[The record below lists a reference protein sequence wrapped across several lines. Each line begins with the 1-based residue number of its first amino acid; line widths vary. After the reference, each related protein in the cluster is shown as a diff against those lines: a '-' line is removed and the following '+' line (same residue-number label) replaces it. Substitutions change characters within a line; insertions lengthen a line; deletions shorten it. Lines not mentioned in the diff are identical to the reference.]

1 MIQNWDI
8 VSRIDPQTKSL
19 LYALVIDGTEHDAR
33 LIAKKLAG
41 YAQAPTA
48 AVAPFVYQFE
58 LPSDMDE
65 GTLDKIRT
73 AVTEGISQTNK
84 VNQFVPGGVL
94 GEPLFN
100 QDVTKE
106 DKDFPTFIT
115 LDPSESFFSP
125 SGAGDVANRDT
136 IGRGSIDLDVPAG
149 LDLQKQVV
157 STQSEA
163 LPEELAKLAAKHQP
177 NATTV
182 PPAPAEKAP
191 AEEVHAPQV
200 PAAEP
205 AQGPAVPAAE
215 TPVPEVSAPAE
226 EGNPINDKDM
236 LIKDMEGTLL
246 DQMPL
251 DDIFEA
257 KTKYDMFL
265 DLNDPKANQQAN
277 AGRDAKLGD
286 LADGKDSLEETFNIF
301 EQKIKDETCFMDLDA
316 QGHITT
322 RAAGAATPEKAPAA
336 QVSVP
341 PAEDKKP
348 EEPAAQAAVP
358 PIQATP
364 QEPSAPVSK
373 PQAPEEDSLKIQIRA
388 PQPQTA
394 QETPAA
400 VQEAPG
406 NDTFRLSNHDSTIH
420 PEASGMP
427 DVAAPQTAQE
437 PEKENSVQMPEE
449 LKILDTIAPV
459 AGVSVRHFDATEHQP
474 ANPDTD
480 LPEITIRERVDALE
494 KTFNLETTINKETLQ
509 RTFQQTLD
517 TETPELAHPL
527 RTETT
532 AMREMREHQEAL
544 LREGVAPEVPQ
555 MAPKVQQ
562 AEPQAPQAVPQA
574 PQMAQAVPE
583 VPQMAQ
589 TEPQAPQMAQAE
601 PQAPQAEISM
611 PAATV
616 VPSAPQQQVAT
627 QEQATPQQQVAPQP
641 KPSVPGAPTPAAP
654 VLAPAKPAD
663 LPDIPRVQPAQSV
676 APAQPAK
683 PQAAPVEAAPAQP
696 APAVQEVALPKHK
709 TFRIKL
715 KKPLE
720 QTKAPAIDDLHLQ
733 NDNKAESVMQENNEA
748 KHTFRIRRKEPLT
761 QPQAPLQPAAPRPEP
776 VQAPQQPHVPPT
788 PAQPAVQ
795 PAPMQ
800 QPAPQPAVQ
809 PAPVPQ
815 PAPAPQPAVQPAP
828 VQQHA
833 PTPQPAPARPAALG
847 PNSTGARVEKPKTI
861 DHSIE
866 LPLSELKKHNW
877 PLEVPLV
884 PTYTLEN
891 LVISVNRFAHATTV
905 SVIDAPGKLYNPL
918 VLFGP
923 TGTGKTHFLNAI
935 GYAMSQKLGQEN
947 IFMTNGV
954 RLSRGIQR
962 YVMEGNIDKF
972 EKFMDSVKV
981 LLIDDIHLIAVN
993 EQNRVHIS
1001 NLLNKFL
1008 KAQKQIVITSKY
1020 PPESLA
1026 KLEELINFKLDSG
1039 WISELKSAHGP
1050 AHFKIVKKMLTDNG
1064 IDLTD
1069 NQVEAF
1075 FGAPN
1080 ITLST
1085 VSRSIR
1091 RIKVLEQVIFPGLEG
1106 VDRSQVMILEKLL
1119 ATKGEDKN
1127 SAIMKHSPDEITSL
1141 PPFGKGEWGRIG
1153 FFYPQNSSNMMN
1165 WMVYALSERAK
1176 ELGIEGSFEIA
1187 VRSSYATENVIS
1199 SAFKIANLCD
1209 NKKLKGAVILGPSL
1223 QVCDPSVRENFYDIL
1238 THMLEVMLIRCGIIN
1253 MEDVSL
1259 PSTYV
1264 KLISE
1269 LLR

>member
-125 SGAGDVANRDT
+125 SEAGDVANRDT

-163 LPEELAKLAAKHQP
+163 LPEELAKLAAKHRP

-215 TPVPEVSAPAE
+215 TPAPEVSAPAE

-322 RAAGAATPEKAPAA
+322 RTAGAATPEKAPAA
-336 QVSVP
+336 QASVP

-348 EEPAAQAAVP
+348 EEPAAQAA
-358 PIQATP
+358 P

-406 NDTFRLSNHDSTIH
+406 NDTFRLSNHDGTIH
-420 PEASGMP
+420 PAASGMP
-427 DVAAPQTAQE
+427 DVAAPQTAPQ
-437 PEKENSVQMPEE
+437 PEEENSVQMPEE
-449 LKILDTIAPV
+449 LKILNTIAPV

-480 LPEITIRERVDALE
+480 LPEITIRERVDVLE

-532 AMREMREHQEAL
+532 AMREMRERQEAL
-544 LREGVAPEVPQ
+544 SREGVAPEVPQ
-555 MAPKVQQ
+555 VAPKVQPTEPQAPQMAQAVPDVPQAEPQAPQMAQAVSEVPQVAPKVQQ
-562 AEPQAPQAVPQA
+562 AEPQAPQ
-574 PQMAQAVPE
+574 MAQAVPD
-583 VPQMAQ
+583 V
-589 TEPQAPQMAQAE
+589 
-601 PQAPQAEISM
+601 PQAEISM
-611 PAATV
+611 PAA
-616 VPSAPQQQVAT
+616 
-627 QEQATPQQQVAPQP
+627 
-641 KPSVPGAPTPAAP
+641 P
-654 VLAPAKPAD
+654 VLAPAQPAD

-683 PQAAPVEAAPAQP
+683 PQEAPVETAPAQP

-720 QTKAPAIDDLHLQ
+720 QTQAPATDDLHLQ

-776 VQAPQQPHVPPT
+776 VQAPQQPQVPPT
-788 PAQPAVQ
+788 PAQPAVH

-800 QPAPQPAVQ
+800 QPAPQPVVQ

-828 VQQHA
+828 VQQPA

>member
-125 SGAGDVANRDT
+125 SGAGDVANRNT

-149 LDLQKQVV
+149 LDMQKQVV

-177 NATTV
+177 DAATV

-200 PAAEP
+200 PAAAEP

-215 TPVPEVSAPAE
+215 TPVPKVSAPAE

-322 RAAGAATPEKAPAA
+322 RAAGTATPEKAPAA

-358 PIQATP
+358 PLQTAP
-364 QEPSAPVSK
+364 QEPSVPVSK

-400 VQEAPG
+400 AQETPG
-406 NDTFRLSNHDSTIH
+406 NDTFRLSNHDGTIH
-420 PEASGMP
+420 PAASGMP
-427 DVAAPQTAQE
+427 DVAAPQTAPQ

-480 LPEITIRERVDALE
+480 LPEITIRERVDVLE

-532 AMREMREHQEAL
+532 AMREMRERQEAL

-555 MAPKVQQ
+555 IAPKVQQ
-562 AEPQAPQAVPQA
+562 AEPQAPQMAQAAPNVPQA
-574 PQMAQAVPE
+574 EPQVPQTAQAVPE
-583 VPQMAQ
+583 VPQV
-589 TEPQAPQMAQAE
+589 APKVQQAE
-601 PQAPQAEISM
+601 PQVPQAEISM
-611 PAATV
+611 PA
-616 VPSAPQQQVAT
+616 
-627 QEQATPQQQVAPQP
+627 
-641 KPSVPGAPTPAAP
+641 GP
-654 VLAPAKPAD
+654 VLAPAKPTD

-720 QTKAPAIDDLHLQ
+720 QTKAPATDDLHLQ

-776 VQAPQQPHVPPT
+776 VQAPQQPQVPPI

-828 VQQHA
+828 VQQPA
-833 PTPQPAPARPAALG
+833 PAPQPAPARPAALG

-1119 ATKGEDKN
+1119 ATKGEDQN

>member
-163 LPEELAKLAAKHQP
+163 LPEELAKLAAKHRP
-177 NATTV
+177 DAAAV

-200 PAAEP
+200 PAAAEP

-215 TPVPEVSAPAE
+215 TPAPEVSAPAE

-358 PIQATP
+358 PIQTAP

-400 VQEAPG
+400 VQETPG
-406 NDTFRLSNHDSTIH
+406 NDTFRLSNHDGTIH
-420 PEASGMP
+420 PAASGMP
-427 DVAAPQTAQE
+427 DVAAPQTAPQ

-480 LPEITIRERVDALE
+480 LPEITIRERVDVLE

-527 RTETT
+527 RTKTT
-532 AMREMREHQEAL
+532 AMREMRERQEAL

-555 MAPKVQQ
+555 MAQAVPDVPQ
-562 AEPQAPQAVPQA
+562 AEPQA

-583 VPQMAQ
+583 VPQI
-589 TEPQAPQMAQAE
+589 APKVQQAE
-601 PQAPQAEISM
+601 PQVPQAEISM
-611 PAATV
+611 PA
-616 VPSAPQQQVAT
+616 
-627 QEQATPQQQVAPQP
+627 
-641 KPSVPGAPTPAAP
+641 GP
-654 VLAPAKPAD
+654 VLAPAKPTD

-720 QTKAPAIDDLHLQ
+720 QTKAPATDDLHLQ

-776 VQAPQQPHVPPT
+776 VQAPQQPQVPPI

-828 VQQHA
+828 VQQPA
-833 PTPQPAPARPAALG
+833 PAPQPAPARPAALG

-1119 ATKGEDKN
+1119 ATKGEDQN

-1253 MEDVSL
+1253 MEDVRL

>member
-125 SGAGDVANRDT
+125 SEAGDVANRDT

-177 NATTV
+177 NAATV

-215 TPVPEVSAPAE
+215 TPAPEVSAPAE
-226 EGNPINDKDM
+226 EGSPINDKDM

-336 QVSVP
+336 QASVP

-358 PIQATP
+358 PIQTAA

-406 NDTFRLSNHDSTIH
+406 NDTFRLSNHDGTIN
-420 PEASGMP
+420 PAASGMP
-427 DVAAPQTAQE
+427 DVAAPQTAPQ
-437 PEKENSVQMPEE
+437 PEEGNSVQMPEE

-480 LPEITIRERVDALE
+480 LPEITIRERVDVLE

-532 AMREMREHQEAL
+532 AMREMRERQEAL

-555 MAPKVQQ
+555 VAPKAQQ
-562 AEPQAPQAVPQA
+562 AEPQA

-583 VPQMAQ
+583 VPQI
-589 TEPQAPQMAQAE
+589 APKVQQAE
-601 PQAPQAEISM
+601 PQVPQAEISM
-611 PAATV
+611 PA
-616 VPSAPQQQVAT
+616 
-627 QEQATPQQQVAPQP
+627 
-641 KPSVPGAPTPAAP
+641 GP

-720 QTKAPAIDDLHLQ
+720 QTKAPATDDLHLQ

-776 VQAPQQPHVPPT
+776 VQAPQQPQVPPL

-800 QPAPQPAVQ
+800 QPAPQPAMQ

-815 PAPAPQPAVQPAP
+815 SAPAPQQAVQPAP
-828 VQQHA
+828 VQQPA
-833 PTPQPAPARPAALG
+833 PAPQPAPARPAALG

-1119 ATKGEDKN
+1119 ATKGEDQN

>member
-125 SGAGDVANRDT
+125 SEAGDVANRDT

-163 LPEELAKLAAKHQP
+163 LPEELAKLAAKHRP
-177 NATTV
+177 NAATV

-191 AEEVHAPQV
+191 AEEVPAPQV

-215 TPVPEVSAPAE
+215 TPAPEVSAPAE

-322 RAAGAATPEKAPAA
+322 RTAGAATPEKAPAA

-358 PIQATP
+358 PIQTAP

-406 NDTFRLSNHDSTIH
+406 NDTFRLSNHDGTIH
-420 PEASGMP
+420 PAASGMP
-427 DVAAPQTAQE
+427 DVAAPQTAPQ
-437 PEKENSVQMPEE
+437 PEEENSGQMPEE
-449 LKILDTIAPV
+449 LKILNTIAPV

-480 LPEITIRERVDALE
+480 LPEITIRERVDVLE

-532 AMREMREHQEAL
+532 AMREMRERQEAL
-544 LREGVAPEVPQ
+544 LRDGVAPEVPQ
-555 MAPKVQQ
+555 VAPKVQPT
-562 AEPQAPQAVPQA
+562 EPQA
-574 PQMAQAVPE
+574 PQMAQAVPD
-583 VPQMAQ
+583 VPQIASKVQ
-589 TEPQAPQMAQAE
+589 QGEPQV
-601 PQAPQAEISM
+601 PQAEISM
-611 PAATV
+611 PTAPD

-683 PQAAPVEAAPAQP
+683 PQAAPVGAAPAQP
-696 APAVQEVALPKHK
+696 APTVQEVALPKHK

-776 VQAPQQPHVPPT
+776 VQAPQQPQVPPT
-788 PAQPAVQ
+788 PAQPAAQ

>member
-125 SGAGDVANRDT
+125 SGAGDVANRDA

-177 NATTV
+177 NAATV

-191 AEEVHAPQV
+191 AEEVHVPQV

-205 AQGPAVPAAE
+205 AQVPAVPAAE
-215 TPVPEVSAPAE
+215 TPAPEVSAPAE

-336 QVSVP
+336 QASVP

-358 PIQATP
+358 PIQTAP
-364 QEPSAPVSK
+364 QEPSVPVSK

-400 VQEAPG
+400 AQETPG
-406 NDTFRLSNHDSTIH
+406 NDTFRLSNHDGTINS
-420 PEASGMP
+420 EASGMP
-427 DVAAPQTAQE
+427 DVAAPQTAPQ

-480 LPEITIRERVDALE
+480 LPEITIRERVDVLE

-532 AMREMREHQEAL
+532 AMREMRERQETL

-555 MAPKVQQ
+555 VAPKVQQ
-562 AEPQAPQAVPQA
+562 AEPQV
-574 PQMAQAVPE
+574 
-583 VPQMAQ
+583 
-589 TEPQAPQMAQAE
+589 
-601 PQAPQAEISM
+601 PQAEISM
-611 PAATV
+611 PA
-616 VPSAPQQQVAT
+616 
-627 QEQATPQQQVAPQP
+627 
-641 KPSVPGAPTPAAP
+641 GP
-654 VLAPAKPAD
+654 VLAPAQPAD

-720 QTKAPAIDDLHLQ
+720 QTKAPATDDLHLQ

-776 VQAPQQPHVPPT
+776 VQAPQQPQVPPT

-809 PAPVPQ
+809 PAPVPH
-815 PAPAPQPAVQPAP
+815 APQPAVQPAP
-828 VQQHA
+828 VQQPA
-833 PTPQPAPARPAALG
+833 PAPQPAPARPAALG

>member
-41 YAQAPTA
+41 YAQTPTA

-177 NATTV
+177 NAATV

-200 PAAEP
+200 PAAAEP

-215 TPVPEVSAPAE
+215 TPAPEVSAPAE
-226 EGNPINDKDM
+226 ECNPINDKDM

-358 PIQATP
+358 PIQTAP

-406 NDTFRLSNHDSTIH
+406 NDTFRLSNHDGAIN
-420 PEASGMP
+420 PVASGMP
-427 DVAAPQTAQE
+427 DVAAPQTAPQ

-459 AGVSVRHFDATEHQP
+459 SGVSVRHFDATEHQP

-480 LPEITIRERVDALE
+480 LPEITIRERVDVLE

-532 AMREMREHQEAL
+532 AMREMRERQEAL

-555 MAPKVQQ
+555 VAPKVQQ
-562 AEPQAPQAVPQA
+562 AEPQAPQ
-574 PQMAQAVPE
+574 MAQAVPE
-583 VPQMAQ
+583 MPQI
-589 TEPQAPQMAQAE
+589 APKVQQAE
-601 PQAPQAEISM
+601 PQVPQAEISM
-611 PAATV
+611 PA
-616 VPSAPQQQVAT
+616 
-627 QEQATPQQQVAPQP
+627 
-641 KPSVPGAPTPAAP
+641 GP
-654 VLAPAKPAD
+654 VLAPAQPAD
-663 LPDIPRVQPAQSV
+663 LPDIPQVQPAQSV

-720 QTKAPAIDDLHLQ
+720 QTKAPATDDLHLQ

-776 VQAPQQPHVPPT
+776 VQAPQQPQVPPI

-809 PAPVPQ
+809 PAPVPH
-815 PAPAPQPAVQPAP
+815 APQPAVQPAP
-828 VQQHA
+828 VQQPA
-833 PTPQPAPARPAALG
+833 PAPQPAPARPAALG

-1119 ATKGEDKN
+1119 ATKGEDQN

-1253 MEDVSL
+1253 MEDVRL

>member
-125 SGAGDVANRDT
+125 SGAGDMANRDT

-163 LPEELAKLAAKHQP
+163 LPEELAKLAAKHRP
-177 NATTV
+177 NAATV

-215 TPVPEVSAPAE
+215 TPAPEVSAPAE

-358 PIQATP
+358 PIQTAP
-364 QEPSAPVSK
+364 QEPSVPVSK

-400 VQEAPG
+400 AQETPG
-406 NDTFRLSNHDSTIH
+406 NDTFRLSNHDGTINS
-420 PEASGMP
+420 EASGMP
-427 DVAAPQTAQE
+427 DVAAPQTAPQ
-437 PEKENSVQMPEE
+437 PEEENSVQMPEE

-459 AGVSVRHFDATEHQP
+459 SGVSVRHFDATEHQP

-480 LPEITIRERVDALE
+480 LPEITIRERVDVLE

-532 AMREMREHQEAL
+532 AMREMRERQEAL

-555 MAPKVQQ
+555 VAPKVQQ
-562 AEPQAPQAVPQA
+562 AEPQA

-583 VPQMAQ
+583 VPQA
-589 TEPQAPQMAQAE
+589 EPQVPQMAQVAPKVQQAE
-601 PQAPQAEISM
+601 PQVPQAEISM
-611 PAATV
+611 PA
-616 VPSAPQQQVAT
+616 
-627 QEQATPQQQVAPQP
+627 
-641 KPSVPGAPTPAAP
+641 GP
-654 VLAPAKPAD
+654 VLAPAQPAD
-663 LPDIPRVQPAQSV
+663 LPDIPQVQPAQSV

-720 QTKAPAIDDLHLQ
+720 QTQAPATDDLHLQ

-776 VQAPQQPHVPPT
+776 VQAPQQPQVPPT
-788 PAQPAVQ
+788 PAQPVVQ

-809 PAPVPQ
+809 PAPVPH
-815 PAPAPQPAVQPAP
+815 APQPAVQPAP
-828 VQQHA
+828 VQQPA
-833 PTPQPAPARPAALG
+833 PAPQSAPARPAALG

-1119 ATKGEDKN
+1119 ATKGEDQN

>member
-163 LPEELAKLAAKHQP
+163 LPEELAKLAAKHRP
-177 NATTV
+177 NAATV

-191 AEEVHAPQV
+191 AEEVHAHQV

-215 TPVPEVSAPAE
+215 TPAPEVSATAE

-246 DQMPL
+246 DKMPL

-358 PIQATP
+358 PIQTAP

-373 PQAPEEDSLKIQIRA
+373 PQTPEEDSLKIQIRA
-388 PQPQTA
+388 PQPQSA

-420 PEASGMP
+420 PEANGMP
-427 DVAAPQTAQE
+427 DVAAPQTAPE

-562 AEPQAPQAVPQA
+562 AEPQAPQ
-574 PQMAQAVPE
+574 MAQAVPD
-583 VPQMAQ
+583 V
-589 TEPQAPQMAQAE
+589 
-601 PQAPQAEISM
+601 PQAEISM
-611 PAATV
+611 PAAPD
-616 VPSAPQQQVAT
+616 VPLASQGQVAPQQQVAM
-627 QEQATPQQQVAPQP
+627 QEQVAPQP

-676 APAQPAK
+676 APAQSAK
-683 PQAAPVEAAPAQP
+683 PQAAPVEPAPAQP

-720 QTKAPAIDDLHLQ
+720 QTQAPATDDLHLQ

-828 VQQHA
+828 VQQPA
-833 PTPQPAPARPAALG
+833 PAPQPAPARPAALG

>member
-125 SGAGDVANRDT
+125 SEAGDVANRNT

-149 LDLQKQVV
+149 LDMQKQVV

-163 LPEELAKLAAKHQP
+163 LPEELAKLAAKHRP
-177 NATTV
+177 NAATV

-215 TPVPEVSAPAE
+215 TPAPEVSAPAE

-358 PIQATP
+358 PIQAAP

-400 VQEAPG
+400 AQETPG
-406 NDTFRLSNHDSTIH
+406 NDMFRLSNHDGTIN
-420 PEASGMP
+420 PAASGMP
-427 DVAAPQTAQE
+427 DVAAPQTAPQ
-437 PEKENSVQMPEE
+437 PEEENSVQMPEE

-480 LPEITIRERVDALE
+480 LPEITIRERVDVLE

-532 AMREMREHQEAL
+532 AMREMRERQEAL

-555 MAPKVQQ
+555 IAQAVPDVPQ
-562 AEPQAPQAVPQA
+562 AEPQA
-574 PQMAQAVPE
+574 PQMAQAVPD
-583 VPQMAQ
+583 VPQI
-589 TEPQAPQMAQAE
+589 APKVQQAE
-601 PQAPQAEISM
+601 PQVPQAEISM
-611 PAATV
+611 PA
-616 VPSAPQQQVAT
+616 
-627 QEQATPQQQVAPQP
+627 
-641 KPSVPGAPTPAAP
+641 GP
-654 VLAPAKPAD
+654 VLAPAQPAD
-663 LPDIPRVQPAQSV
+663 LPDIPQVQPAQSV

-720 QTKAPAIDDLHLQ
+720 QTKAPATDDLHLQ

-776 VQAPQQPHVPPT
+776 VQAPQQPQVPPT

-809 PAPVPQ
+809 PAPVQQ
-815 PAPAPQPAVQPAP
+815 PAPA
-828 VQQHA
+828 
-833 PTPQPAPARPAALG
+833 PQPAPARPAALG

-1119 ATKGEDKN
+1119 ATKGEDQN

>member
-163 LPEELAKLAAKHQP
+163 LPEELAKLAAKHRP
-177 NATTV
+177 DAATV

-246 DQMPL
+246 DKMPL

-358 PIQATP
+358 PIQTTP

-427 DVAAPQTAQE
+427 DVAAPQTAPE

-544 LREGVAPEVPQ
+544 LREGVAPNVPQ
-555 MAPKVQQ
+555 TAPEMQQ
-562 AEPQAPQAVPQA
+562 AEPQA

-583 VPQMAQ
+583 VPQAK
-589 TEPQAPQMAQAE
+589 
-601 PQAPQAEISM
+601 ISM
-611 PAATV
+611 PAAPD
-616 VPSAPQQQVAT
+616 VPLASQGQVAT
-627 QEQATPQQQVAPQP
+627 QQQIAMQEQVAPQP
-641 KPSVPGAPTPAAP
+641 KPSVPGTPTPAAP
-654 VLAPAKPAD
+654 VLAPAQPAD

-683 PQAAPVEAAPAQP
+683 PQAAPVETAPAQP

-720 QTKAPAIDDLHLQ
+720 QTQAPATDDLHLQ

-828 VQQHA
+828 VQQPA

>member
-163 LPEELAKLAAKHQP
+163 LPEELAKLAAKHRP
-177 NATTV
+177 DAAAV

-191 AEEVHAPQV
+191 AAEVHAPQV

-205 AQGPAVPAAE
+205 AQVPAVPAAE
-215 TPVPEVSAPAE
+215 TPVPEVSATAE

-358 PIQATP
+358 PIQTAP

-406 NDTFRLSNHDSTIH
+406 NDTFRLSNHDGTIN
-420 PEASGMP
+420 PAASGMP
-427 DVAAPQTAQE
+427 DVAAPQTAPQ

-532 AMREMREHQEAL
+532 AMREMRERQEAL

-555 MAPKVQQ
+555 VAPKVQQ
-562 AEPQAPQAVPQA
+562 AEPQV
-574 PQMAQAVPE
+574 
-583 VPQMAQ
+583 
-589 TEPQAPQMAQAE
+589 
-601 PQAPQAEISM
+601 PQAEISM
-611 PAATV
+611 PA
-616 VPSAPQQQVAT
+616 
-627 QEQATPQQQVAPQP
+627 
-641 KPSVPGAPTPAAP
+641 GP
-654 VLAPAKPAD
+654 VLAPTKPAD

-720 QTKAPAIDDLHLQ
+720 QTKAPATDDLHLQ

-776 VQAPQQPHVPPT
+776 VQAPQQPQVPPI

-809 PAPVPQ
+809 PAPVPH
-815 PAPAPQPAVQPAP
+815 APQPAVQPAP
-828 VQQHA
+828 VQQPA
-833 PTPQPAPARPAALG
+833 PAPQPAPARPAALG

>member
-125 SGAGDVANRDT
+125 SEAGDVANRDT

-163 LPEELAKLAAKHQP
+163 LPEELAELAAKHRP
-177 NATTV
+177 DAATV

-322 RAAGAATPEKAPAA
+322 RAAQAATPEKAPAA
-336 QVSVP
+336 QASVP

-358 PIQATP
+358 PIQTAP

-400 VQEAPG
+400 AQETPG
-406 NDTFRLSNHDSTIH
+406 NDTFRLSNHDGTIH
-420 PEASGMP
+420 PAASGMP
-427 DVAAPQTAQE
+427 DVAAPQTAPQ

-459 AGVSVRHFDATEHQP
+459 AGVSVRHFDTTEHQP

-480 LPEITIRERVDALE
+480 LPEITIRERVDVLE

-532 AMREMREHQEAL
+532 AMREMRERQEAL
-544 LREGVAPEVPQ
+544 LREGV
-555 MAPKVQQ
+555 APKVQQ
-562 AEPQAPQAVPQA
+562 AEPQAPQ
-574 PQMAQAVPE
+574 MAQAVPD
-583 VPQMAQ
+583 VPQV
-589 TEPQAPQMAQAE
+589 APKVQQAE
-601 PQAPQAEISM
+601 PQVPQAEISM
-611 PAATV
+611 PA
-616 VPSAPQQQVAT
+616 
-627 QEQATPQQQVAPQP
+627 
-641 KPSVPGAPTPAAP
+641 GP

-683 PQAAPVEAAPAQP
+683 PQAAPVEAAPAQS

-720 QTKAPAIDDLHLQ
+720 QTQAPATDDLHLQ

-776 VQAPQQPHVPPT
+776 VQAPQQPQVPPT

-800 QPAPQPAVQ
+800 HSAPQPAVQ
-809 PAPVPQ
+809 PAPVPH
-815 PAPAPQPAVQPAP
+815 APQPAVQPAP
-828 VQQHA
+828 VQQPA
-833 PTPQPAPARPAALG
+833 PAPQPAPARPAALG

-1119 ATKGEDKN
+1119 ATKGEDQN

>member
-163 LPEELAKLAAKHQP
+163 LPEELAKLSAKHRP
-177 NATTV
+177 DAAAV

-200 PAAEP
+200 PATAEP
-205 AQGPAVPAAE
+205 EQGPAVPAAE
-215 TPVPEVSAPAE
+215 TPAPEVSAPAE

-336 QVSVP
+336 QASVP

-358 PIQATP
+358 PIQAAP

-406 NDTFRLSNHDSTIH
+406 NDTFRLSNHDGTIN
-420 PEASGMP
+420 PAASGMP
-427 DVAAPQTAQE
+427 DVAAPQTAPQ

-459 AGVSVRHFDATEHQP
+459 AGVSVRHFDAAEHQP

-480 LPEITIRERVDALE
+480 LPEITIRERVDVLE

-532 AMREMREHQEAL
+532 AMREMRERQEAL

-555 MAPKVQQ
+555 VAPKVQQ
-562 AEPQAPQAVPQA
+562 AEPQV
-574 PQMAQAVPE
+574 
-583 VPQMAQ
+583 
-589 TEPQAPQMAQAE
+589 
-601 PQAPQAEISM
+601 PQAEISM
-611 PAATV
+611 PA
-616 VPSAPQQQVAT
+616 
-627 QEQATPQQQVAPQP
+627 
-641 KPSVPGAPTPAAP
+641 GP

-663 LPDIPRVQPAQSV
+663 LPDIPQVQPAQSV

-720 QTKAPAIDDLHLQ
+720 QTKAPATDDLHLQ

-776 VQAPQQPHVPPT
+776 VQAPQQPQVPPT

-809 PAPVPQ
+809 PAPVPH
-815 PAPAPQPAVQPAP
+815 APQPAVQPAP
-828 VQQHA
+828 VQQPA
-833 PTPQPAPARPAALG
+833 PAPQPAPARPAALG

-1119 ATKGEDKN
+1119 ATKGEDQN

-1253 MEDVSL
+1253 MEDVRL

>member
-8 VSRIDPQTKSL
+8 ISRIDTQTKSL

-33 LIAKKLAG
+33 LISKKLAG

-58 LPSDMDE
+58 LPCDMDE

-100 QDVTKE
+100 QDVAKE

-115 LDPSESFFSP
+115 LDPSESFFRP
-125 SGAGDVANRDT
+125 SGSGEDSANRVSA
-136 IGRGSIDLDVPAG
+136 GRGSIDLDTPTG
-149 LDLQKQVV
+149 IDLQKQVI
-157 STQSEA
+157 SPQTEEA
-163 LPEELAKLAAKHQP
+163 PTGQETAPQAQP
-177 NATTV
+177 
-182 PPAPAEKAP
+182 PSGQPAPAADGAP
-191 AEEVHAPQV
+191 AKEAA
-200 PAAEP
+200 AAE
-205 AQGPAVPAAE
+205 E
-215 TPVPEVSAPAE
+215 S
-226 EGNPINDKDM
+226 NPINDKDM

-265 DLNDPKANQQAN
+265 DLNNPKSNQQAN
-277 AGRDAKLGD
+277 AGRNAKLNN
-286 LADGKDSLEETFNIF
+286 LADGKDSLEETFNVF

-316 QGHITT
+316 QGHITK
-322 RAAGAATPEKAPAA
+322 R
-336 QVSVP
+336 
-341 PAEDKKP
+341 
-348 EEPAAQAAVP
+348 
-358 PIQATP
+358 
-364 QEPSAPVSK
+364 
-373 PQAPEEDSLKIQIRA
+373 
-388 PQPQTA
+388 
-394 QETPAA
+394 TPAA
-400 VQEAPG
+400 K
-406 NDTFRLSNHDSTIH
+406 
-420 PEASGMP
+420 PEP
-427 DVAAPQTAQE
+427 DAAAPDTNAAHAAAGGTTQPE
-437 PEKENSVQMPEE
+437 PGPAQMPEE
-449 LKILDTIAPV
+449 VEILNTVAPV
-459 AGVSVRHFDATEHQP
+459 AGVKVRHFNVTEHKP

-480 LPEITIRERVDALE
+480 LPEITIREQVDDLD

-509 RTFQQTLD
+509 RTFQKTLNTD
-517 TETPELAHPL
+517 APDMARPL

-532 AMREMREHQEAL
+532 AMREMRERQETL
-544 LREGVAPEVPQ
+544 LREG
-555 MAPKVQQ
+555 
-562 AEPQAPQAVPQA
+562 
-574 PQMAQAVPE
+574 
-583 VPQMAQ
+583 
-589 TEPQAPQMAQAE
+589 
-601 PQAPQAEISM
+601 I
-611 PAATV
+611 
-616 VPSAPQQQVAT
+616 APQQKQT
-627 QEQATPQQQVAPQP
+627 EQPGAAAPEAQNAGAQRAPNQSTSPEETLQPTAPAGSVQQP
-641 KPSVPGAPTPAAP
+641 VPGTHTG
-654 VLAPAKPAD
+654 
-663 LPDIPRVQPAQSV
+663 Q
-676 APAQPAK
+676 
-683 PQAAPVEAAPAQP
+683 EAAR
-696 APAVQEVALPKHK
+696 PKHA

-715 KKPLE
+715 KKPQE
-720 QTKAPAIDDLHLQ
+720 QRPAPAQTDLHLQ
-733 NDNKAESVMQENNEA
+733 NDKKADSVMEENHEA
-748 KHTFRIRRKEPLT
+748 KLTFRIRRKEPLT
-761 QPQAPLQPAAPRPEP
+761 QPPAPLHPAAPQPGP
-776 VQAPQQPHVPPT
+776 ATPAQAHPQPQTPQTPAHAAT
-788 PAQPAVQ
+788 PAQPAQ
-795 PAPMQ
+795 AAP
-800 QPAPQPAVQ
+800 
-809 PAPVPQ
+809 
-815 PAPAPQPAVQPAP
+815 
-828 VQQHA
+828 
-833 PTPQPAPARPAALG
+833 RPAALG
-847 PNSTGARVEKPKTI
+847 PNSSGNNIEKTKTI

-891 LVISVNRFAHATTV
+891 MVISVNRFAHATTV
-905 SVIDAPGKLYNPL
+905 SVIDSPGKLYNPL

-923 TGTGKTHFLNAI
+923 AGTGKTHFLNAI

-947 IFMTNGV
+947 IFLTNGV

-993 EQNRVHIS
+993 EQNRVHLS
-1001 NLLNKFL
+1001 KLLNKFL

-1050 AHFKIVKKMLTDNG
+1050 AHFKIVKKMLSDNG
-1064 IDLTD
+1064 IELTD
-1069 NQVEAF
+1069 AQVESF

-1080 ITLST
+1080 MTLST

-1091 RIKVLEQVIFPGLEG
+1091 RIKVLEQLIFPGLEG
-1106 VDRSQVMILEKLL
+1106 VDRSQAMILEKLL
-1119 ATKGEDKN
+1119 ATQGEDQT
-1127 SAIMKHSPDEITSL
+1127 SAIMKRSPEEITSL

-1176 ELGIEGSFEIA
+1176 ELGIDGSFEIA

>member
-125 SGAGDVANRDT
+125 SEAGDVANRNT

-149 LDLQKQVV
+149 LDMQKQVV

-163 LPEELAKLAAKHQP
+163 LPEELAKLAAKHRP
-177 NATTV
+177 NAATV

-215 TPVPEVSAPAE
+215 TPAPEVSAPAE

-336 QVSVP
+336 QASVP

-358 PIQATP
+358 PLQTAP

-406 NDTFRLSNHDSTIH
+406 NDTFRLSNHDGTIN
-420 PEASGMP
+420 PAASGMP
-427 DVAAPQTAQE
+427 DVAAPQTAPQ

-480 LPEITIRERVDALE
+480 LPEITIRERVDVLE

-544 LREGVAPEVPQ
+544 LRDGVAPEVPQ

-562 AEPQAPQAVPQA
+562 AEPQV
-574 PQMAQAVPE
+574 
-583 VPQMAQ
+583 
-589 TEPQAPQMAQAE
+589 
-601 PQAPQAEISM
+601 PQAEISM
-611 PAATV
+611 PA
-616 VPSAPQQQVAT
+616 
-627 QEQATPQQQVAPQP
+627 
-641 KPSVPGAPTPAAP
+641 GP

-663 LPDIPRVQPAQSV
+663 LPDIPQVQPAQSV

-720 QTKAPAIDDLHLQ
+720 QTQAPATDDLHLQ

-776 VQAPQQPHVPPT
+776 VQAPQQPQVPPT

-800 QPAPQPAVQ
+800 QPAPQPTVQ
-809 PAPVPQ
+809 PAPVPH
-815 PAPAPQPAVQPAP
+815 APQPAVQPAP
-828 VQQHA
+828 VQQPA
-833 PTPQPAPARPAALG
+833 PAPQPAPARPAALG

-1064 IDLTD
+1064 IDLTN

>member
-125 SGAGDVANRDT
+125 SGAGDMANRDT

-157 STQSEA
+157 STQSET
-163 LPEELAKLAAKHQP
+163 LPEELAKLAAKHRP

-200 PAAEP
+200 PAAAEP
-205 AQGPAVPAAE
+205 APGPAVPAAE
-215 TPVPEVSAPAE
+215 TPAPEVSATAE
-226 EGNPINDKDM
+226 ESNPINDKDM

-336 QVSVP
+336 QASVP

-358 PIQATP
+358 PIQTAP
-364 QEPSAPVSK
+364 QEPSVPVSK

-400 VQEAPG
+400 VQETPG
-406 NDTFRLSNHDSTIH
+406 NDTFRLSNHDGAIN
-420 PEASGMP
+420 PAASGMP
-427 DVAAPQTAQE
+427 DVAAPQTAPQ
-437 PEKENSVQMPEE
+437 PEEENSVQMPEE

-459 AGVSVRHFDATEHQP
+459 SGVSVRHFDATEHQP

-480 LPEITIRERVDALE
+480 LPEITIRERVDVLE

-532 AMREMREHQEAL
+532 AMREMRERQEAL

-555 MAPKVQQ
+555 VAPKVQQ
-562 AEPQAPQAVPQA
+562 AEPQA

-583 VPQMAQ
+583 VPQI
-589 TEPQAPQMAQAE
+589 APQVQQAE
-601 PQAPQAEISM
+601 PQVPQAEISM
-611 PAATV
+611 PA
-616 VPSAPQQQVAT
+616 
-627 QEQATPQQQVAPQP
+627 
-641 KPSVPGAPTPAAP
+641 GP
-654 VLAPAKPAD
+654 VLAPAQPAD
-663 LPDIPRVQPAQSV
+663 LPDIPQVQPAQSV

-720 QTKAPAIDDLHLQ
+720 QTKAPATDDLHLQ

-776 VQAPQQPHVPPT
+776 VQAPQQPQVPPT

-800 QPAPQPAVQ
+800 HSAPQPAVQ
-809 PAPVPQ
+809 PAPVPH
-815 PAPAPQPAVQPAP
+815 APQPAVQPAP
-828 VQQHA
+828 AQQPA
-833 PTPQPAPARPAALG
+833 PAPQPAPARPTALG

-1119 ATKGEDKN
+1119 ATKGEDQN

>member
-125 SGAGDVANRDT
+125 SEAGDVANRDT

-163 LPEELAKLAAKHQP
+163 LPEELAKLAAKHRP
-177 NATTV
+177 DAATV

-200 PAAEP
+200 PAAAEP
-205 AQGPAVPAAE
+205 AQVPAVPAAE
-215 TPVPEVSAPAE
+215 TPAPEVSAPAE

-277 AGRDAKLGD
+277 TGRDAKLGD

-322 RAAGAATPEKAPAA
+322 RAAQAATPEKAPAA

-358 PIQATP
+358 PIQTAP

-406 NDTFRLSNHDSTIH
+406 NDTFRLSNHDGTIN
-420 PEASGMP
+420 PAASGMP
-427 DVAAPQTAQE
+427 DVAAPQTAPQ

-480 LPEITIRERVDALE
+480 LPEITIRERVDVLE

-532 AMREMREHQEAL
+532 PMREMRERQEAL

-555 MAPKVQQ
+555 VAPKVQQ
-562 AEPQAPQAVPQA
+562 AEPQAPQIA
-574 PQMAQAVPE
+574 PKVQ
-583 VPQMAQ
+583 
-589 TEPQAPQMAQAE
+589 QAE
-601 PQAPQAEISM
+601 PQVPQAEISM
-611 PAATV
+611 PA
-616 VPSAPQQQVAT
+616 
-627 QEQATPQQQVAPQP
+627 
-641 KPSVPGAPTPAAP
+641 GP

-720 QTKAPAIDDLHLQ
+720 QTKAPATDDLHLQ

-776 VQAPQQPHVPPT
+776 VQAPQQPQVPPT

-800 QPAPQPAVQ
+800 HSAPQPAVQ
-809 PAPVPQ
+809 PAPVPH
-815 PAPAPQPAVQPAP
+815 APQPAVQPAP
-828 VQQHA
+828 VQQPA
-833 PTPQPAPARPAALG
+833 PAPQPAPARPAALG

-1119 ATKGEDKN
+1119 ATKGEDQN

>member
-125 SGAGDVANRDT
+125 SGAGDVANRDA

-163 LPEELAKLAAKHQP
+163 LPEELAKLAAKHRP
-177 NATTV
+177 NAATV

-215 TPVPEVSAPAE
+215 TPAPEVSAPAE

-358 PIQATP
+358 PIQTAP
-364 QEPSAPVSK
+364 QEPSVPVSK

-400 VQEAPG
+400 AQETPG
-406 NDTFRLSNHDSTIH
+406 NDTFRLSNHDGTINS
-420 PEASGMP
+420 EASGMP
-427 DVAAPQTAQE
+427 DVAAPQTAPQ
-437 PEKENSVQMPEE
+437 PEEENSVQMPEE

-459 AGVSVRHFDATEHQP
+459 SGVSVRHFDATEHQP

-480 LPEITIRERVDALE
+480 LPEITIRERVDVLE

-532 AMREMREHQEAL
+532 AMREMRERQEAL

-555 MAPKVQQ
+555 VAPKVQQ
-562 AEPQAPQAVPQA
+562 AEPQV
-574 PQMAQAVPE
+574 
-583 VPQMAQ
+583 
-589 TEPQAPQMAQAE
+589 
-601 PQAPQAEISM
+601 PQAEISM
-611 PAATV
+611 PA
-616 VPSAPQQQVAT
+616 
-627 QEQATPQQQVAPQP
+627 
-641 KPSVPGAPTPAAP
+641 GP
-654 VLAPAKPAD
+654 VLAPAQPAD

-720 QTKAPAIDDLHLQ
+720 QTKAPATDDLHLQ

-776 VQAPQQPHVPPT
+776 VQAPQQPQVPPT
-788 PAQPAVQ
+788 PAQPVVQ

-809 PAPVPQ
+809 PAPVPH
-815 PAPAPQPAVQPAP
+815 APQPAVQPAP
-828 VQQHA
+828 VQQPA
-833 PTPQPAPARPAALG
+833 PAPQPAPARPAALG

-1119 ATKGEDKN
+1119 ATKGEDQN

>member
-125 SGAGDVANRDT
+125 SEAGDVANRDT

-149 LDLQKQVV
+149 LDMQKQVV

-177 NATTV
+177 NAATV
-182 PPAPAEKAP
+182 PPAQAEKAP

-205 AQGPAVPAAE
+205 EQGPAVPAAE
-215 TPVPEVSAPAE
+215 TPAPEVSAPAE

-336 QVSVP
+336 QASVP
-341 PAEDKKP
+341 PAKDKKP

-358 PIQATP
+358 PIQTAP
-364 QEPSAPVSK
+364 QEPSVPVSK

-400 VQEAPG
+400 AQETPG
-406 NDTFRLSNHDSTIH
+406 NDTFRLSNHDGTIN
-420 PEASGMP
+420 PAASGMP
-427 DVAAPQTAQE
+427 DVAAPQTAPQ

-480 LPEITIRERVDALE
+480 LPEITIRERVDVLE

-532 AMREMREHQEAL
+532 AMREMRERQEAL

-555 MAPKVQQ
+555 VAPKVQQ
-562 AEPQAPQAVPQA
+562 AEPQV
-574 PQMAQAVPE
+574 PQMAQAVPDVPQAEPE
-583 VPQMAQ
+583 VPQI
-589 TEPQAPQMAQAE
+589 APKVQQAE
-601 PQAPQAEISM
+601 SQVPQAEISM
-611 PAATV
+611 PA
-616 VPSAPQQQVAT
+616 
-627 QEQATPQQQVAPQP
+627 
-641 KPSVPGAPTPAAP
+641 GP

-720 QTKAPAIDDLHLQ
+720 QTKAPATDDLHLQ

-776 VQAPQQPHVPPT
+776 VQAPQQPQVPPI

-800 QPAPQPAVQ
+800 HSAPQPAVQ
-809 PAPVPQ
+809 PAPVPH
-815 PAPAPQPAVQPAP
+815 APQPAVQPAP
-828 VQQHA
+828 VQQPA
-833 PTPQPAPARPAALG
+833 PAPQPAPARPAALG

>member
-125 SGAGDVANRDT
+125 SEAGDVANRDT
-136 IGRGSIDLDVPAG
+136 IGRGSINLDVPAG
-149 LDLQKQVV
+149 IDLQKQVI
-157 STQSEA
+157 STQSEP
-163 LPEELAKLAAKHQP
+163 LPKELSDLAAKHQP
-177 NATTV
+177 NAAAV

-191 AEEVHAPQV
+191 AEEVHAPV

-205 AQGPAVPAAE
+205 AQRPAVPAAE
-215 TPVPEVSAPAE
+215 TPVPEVSATAE

-277 AGRDAKLGD
+277 AERDAKLGD

-316 QGHITT
+316 QGHLTT

-341 PAEDKKP
+341 SAEDKKP

-358 PIQATP
+358 PIQTTP

-373 PQAPEEDSLKIQIRA
+373 PQAPEEDSLKIQLRA

-394 QETPAA
+394 QETPSA
-400 VQEAPG
+400 VQEASG
-406 NDTFRLSNHDSTIH
+406 NDTFRLSNHDGTIH
-420 PEASGMP
+420 HAASGMP
-427 DVAAPQTAQE
+427 DVAAPQTAPE
-437 PEKENSVQMPEE
+437 PEEENSVQMPEE
-449 LKILDTIAPV
+449 LKILNTIAPV

-480 LPEITIRERVDALE
+480 LPEITIRERVDVLE

-532 AMREMREHQEAL
+532 AMREMRERQEAL

-562 AEPQAPQAVPQA
+562 AEPQAPQMAQAVPEMPQTEPQA

-583 VPQMAQ
+583 MP
-589 TEPQAPQMAQAE
+589 QAE
-601 PQAPQAEISM
+601 PQVPQAEISM
-611 PAATV
+611 PAA
-616 VPSAPQQQVAT
+616 PDISLASQGQVAT
-627 QEQATPQQQVAPQP
+627 QQQVAPRP
-641 KPSVPGAPTPAAP
+641 KPSVPGAPIPAAP
-654 VLAPAKPAD
+654 VLAPAQPTD

-683 PQAAPVEAAPAQP
+683 PQAAPVEP

-720 QTKAPAIDDLHLQ
+720 QTKAPATDDLHLQ

-776 VQAPQQPHVPPT
+776 VQAPQQPQVPPT

-800 QPAPQPAVQ
+800 QPAPQPAMQ
-809 PAPVPQ
+809 PAPVQQ
-815 PAPAPQPAVQPAP
+815 PAPAPQPTVQPAP
-828 VQQHA
+828 VQQPV

-891 LVISVNRFAHATTV
+891 MVISVNRFAHATTV
-905 SVIDAPGKLYNPL
+905 SVIDSPGKLYNPL

-1075 FGAPN
+1075 FGSPN

-1176 ELGIEGSFEIA
+1176 EMGIEGSFEIA

>member
-177 NATTV
+177 NAATV

-191 AEEVHAPQV
+191 AAEEVHAPQV
-200 PAAEP
+200 PAAAEP

-246 DQMPL
+246 DKMPL

-341 PAEDKKP
+341 PVEDKKP
-348 EEPAAQAAVP
+348 EEPSAQAAVP
-358 PIQATP
+358 PIQTTP
-364 QEPSAPVSK
+364 QEPSVPVSK

-427 DVAAPQTAQE
+427 DVAAPQTAPQ
-437 PEKENSVQMPEE
+437 PRKENSVQMPEE

-562 AEPQAPQAVPQA
+562 AEPQV
-574 PQMAQAVPE
+574 PQMAQAVPD
-583 VPQMAQ
+583 V
-589 TEPQAPQMAQAE
+589 
-601 PQAPQAEISM
+601 PQAEISM
-611 PAATV
+611 PAAPD
-616 VPSAPQQQVAT
+616 VPLASQGQVA
-627 QEQATPQQQVAPQP
+627 PQQQVAPQP

-654 VLAPAKPAD
+654 VLASVQPAD

-683 PQAAPVEAAPAQP
+683 PQAAPVETAPAQL

-720 QTKAPAIDDLHLQ
+720 QTQAPAIDDLHLQ

-828 VQQHA
+828 VQQPA
-833 PTPQPAPARPAALG
+833 PAPQPAPARPAALG

>member
-125 SGAGDVANRDT
+125 SEAGDVANRDT

-163 LPEELAKLAAKHQP
+163 LPEELAELAAKHRP
-177 NATTV
+177 NAATV

-191 AEEVHAPQV
+191 AEEVPAPQV
-200 PAAEP
+200 PAAAEP
-205 AQGPAVPAAE
+205 AQGPVVPAAE
-215 TPVPEVSAPAE
+215 TPVPEVSATAE

-246 DQMPL
+246 DKMPL

-341 PAEDKKP
+341 PAKDKKP

-358 PIQATP
+358 PIQTAP

-406 NDTFRLSNHDSTIH
+406 NDTFRLSNNDGTIH

-427 DVAAPQTAQE
+427 DVAAPQTAPE

-459 AGVSVRHFDATEHQP
+459 AGVRVRHFDATEHQP

-555 MAPKVQQ
+555 MA
-562 AEPQAPQAVPQA
+562 
-574 PQMAQAVPE
+574 
-583 VPQMAQ
+583 Q
-589 TEPQAPQMAQAE
+589 TEPQAPQMAQAVPDV
-601 PQAPQAEISM
+601 PQAPQAEPEVPQAEISM
-611 PAATV
+611 PAAPD

-627 QEQATPQQQVAPQP
+627 QEQAIPQQQVAPQP
-641 KPSVPGAPTPAAP
+641 KPSVPGVSTPAAP

-776 VQAPQQPHVPPT
+776 VQAPQQPQVPPT
-788 PAQPAVQ
+788 PAQPAAQ

>member
-1 MIQNWDI
+1 M
-8 VSRIDPQTKSL
+8 
-19 LYALVIDGTEHDAR
+19 
-33 LIAKKLAG
+33 
-41 YAQAPTA
+41 
-48 AVAPFVYQFE
+48 
-58 LPSDMDE
+58 
-65 GTLDKIRT
+65 
-73 AVTEGISQTNK
+73 
-84 VNQFVPGGVL
+84 
-94 GEPLFN
+94 
-100 QDVTKE
+100 
-106 DKDFPTFIT
+106 
-115 LDPSESFFSP
+115 
-125 SGAGDVANRDT
+125 
-136 IGRGSIDLDVPAG
+136 
-149 LDLQKQVV
+149 
-157 STQSEA
+157 
-163 LPEELAKLAAKHQP
+163 
-177 NATTV
+177 
-182 PPAPAEKAP
+182 
-191 AEEVHAPQV
+191 
-200 PAAEP
+200 
-205 AQGPAVPAAE
+205 
-215 TPVPEVSAPAE
+215 
-226 EGNPINDKDM
+226 
-236 LIKDMEGTLL
+236 
-246 DQMPL
+246 
-251 DDIFEA
+251 
-257 KTKYDMFL
+257 
-265 DLNDPKANQQAN
+265 
-277 AGRDAKLGD
+277 
-286 LADGKDSLEETFNIF
+286 
-301 EQKIKDETCFMDLDA
+301 
-316 QGHITT
+316 
-322 RAAGAATPEKAPAA
+322 
-336 QVSVP
+336 
-341 PAEDKKP
+341 
-348 EEPAAQAAVP
+348 
-358 PIQATP
+358 
-364 QEPSAPVSK
+364 
-373 PQAPEEDSLKIQIRA
+373 
-388 PQPQTA
+388 
-394 QETPAA
+394 
-400 VQEAPG
+400 
-406 NDTFRLSNHDSTIH
+406 
-420 PEASGMP
+420 
-427 DVAAPQTAQE
+427 
-437 PEKENSVQMPEE
+437 
-449 LKILDTIAPV
+449 
-459 AGVSVRHFDATEHQP
+459 
-474 ANPDTD
+474 
-480 LPEITIRERVDALE
+480 
-494 KTFNLETTINKETLQ
+494 
-509 RTFQQTLD
+509 
-517 TETPELAHPL
+517 
-527 RTETT
+527 
-532 AMREMREHQEAL
+532 
-544 LREGVAPEVPQ
+544 
-555 MAPKVQQ
+555 
-562 AEPQAPQAVPQA
+562 
-574 PQMAQAVPE
+574 
-583 VPQMAQ
+583 
-589 TEPQAPQMAQAE
+589 
-601 PQAPQAEISM
+601 
-611 PAATV
+611 
-616 VPSAPQQQVAT
+616 
-627 QEQATPQQQVAPQP
+627 
-641 KPSVPGAPTPAAP
+641 
-654 VLAPAKPAD
+654 
-663 LPDIPRVQPAQSV
+663 
-676 APAQPAK
+676 
-683 PQAAPVEAAPAQP
+683 EAAPAQP

-720 QTKAPAIDDLHLQ
+720 QTKAPATDDLHLQ

-776 VQAPQQPHVPPT
+776 VQAPQQPQVPPT

-809 PAPVPQ
+809 PAPVPH
-815 PAPAPQPAVQPAP
+815 APQPAVQPAP
-828 VQQHA
+828 VQQPA
-833 PTPQPAPARPAALG
+833 PAPQPAPARPAALG

>member
-125 SGAGDVANRDT
+125 SEAGDVANRDT

-163 LPEELAKLAAKHQP
+163 LPEELAELAAKHQP
-177 NATTV
+177 NAATV

-191 AEEVHAPQV
+191 AEEVHAPKV

-205 AQGPAVPAAE
+205 AQVPAVPAAE
-215 TPVPEVSAPAE
+215 TPAPEVSAPAE

-336 QVSVP
+336 QASVP

-358 PIQATP
+358 PIQAAP

-406 NDTFRLSNHDSTIH
+406 NDTFRLSNHDGTIH
-420 PEASGMP
+420 PAASGMP
-427 DVAAPQTAQE
+427 DVAAPQTAPQ

-480 LPEITIRERVDALE
+480 LPEITIRERVDVLE

-532 AMREMREHQEAL
+532 AMREMRERQEAL

-555 MAPKVQQ
+555 A
-562 AEPQAPQAVPQA
+562 
-574 PQMAQAVPE
+574 
-583 VPQMAQ
+583 
-589 TEPQAPQMAQAE
+589 EPQAPQMAQVVPEVPQAVPEVPQIAPKVQQTE
-601 PQAPQAEISM
+601 PQVPQAEISM
-611 PAATV
+611 PA
-616 VPSAPQQQVAT
+616 
-627 QEQATPQQQVAPQP
+627 
-641 KPSVPGAPTPAAP
+641 GP

-720 QTKAPAIDDLHLQ
+720 QTKAPATDDLHLQ

-776 VQAPQQPHVPPT
+776 VQAPQQPQVPLA

-828 VQQHA
+828 VQQPA
-833 PTPQPAPARPAALG
+833 PAPQPAPARPAALG

-1119 ATKGEDKN
+1119 ATKGEDQN

>member
-163 LPEELAKLAAKHQP
+163 LPEELAKLAAKHRP
-177 NATTV
+177 NAATV

-200 PAAEP
+200 PAAAEP

-215 TPVPEVSAPAE
+215 TPAPEVSATAE
-226 EGNPINDKDM
+226 ESNPINDKDM

-358 PIQATP
+358 PIQTAP
-364 QEPSAPVSK
+364 QEPSVPVSK

-400 VQEAPG
+400 AQETPG
-406 NDTFRLSNHDSTIH
+406 NDTFRLSNHDGTINS
-420 PEASGMP
+420 EASGMP
-427 DVAAPQTAQE
+427 DVAAPQTAPQ
-437 PEKENSVQMPEE
+437 PEEENSVQMPEE

-459 AGVSVRHFDATEHQP
+459 SGVSVRHFDATEHQP

-480 LPEITIRERVDALE
+480 LPEITIRERVDVLE

-532 AMREMREHQEAL
+532 AMREMRERQEAL

-555 MAPKVQQ
+555 VAPKVQQ
-562 AEPQAPQAVPQA
+562 AEPQV
-574 PQMAQAVPE
+574 
-583 VPQMAQ
+583 
-589 TEPQAPQMAQAE
+589 
-601 PQAPQAEISM
+601 PQAEISM
-611 PAATV
+611 PA
-616 VPSAPQQQVAT
+616 
-627 QEQATPQQQVAPQP
+627 
-641 KPSVPGAPTPAAP
+641 GP

-663 LPDIPRVQPAQSV
+663 LPDIPQVQPAQSV

-720 QTKAPAIDDLHLQ
+720 QTKAPATDDLHLQ

-776 VQAPQQPHVPPT
+776 VQAPQQPQVPLA

-809 PAPVPQ
+809 PAPVPH
-815 PAPAPQPAVQPAP
+815 APQPAVQPAP
-828 VQQHA
+828 VQQPA
-833 PTPQPAPARPAALG
+833 PAPQPAPARPAALG

-1119 ATKGEDKN
+1119 ATKGEDQN

>member
-177 NATTV
+177 NAATV

-191 AEEVHAPQV
+191 AEEVHAPQM
-200 PAAEP
+200 PAAAEP

-215 TPVPEVSAPAE
+215 TPAPEVSAPAE

-336 QVSVP
+336 QASVP

-358 PIQATP
+358 PIQAAP

-406 NDTFRLSNHDSTIH
+406 NDTFRLSNHDGTIN
-420 PEASGMP
+420 PAASGMP
-427 DVAAPQTAQE
+427 DVAAPQTAQKTPAATQE
-437 PEKENSVQMPEE
+437 TPGNDTFRLSNHDGTIHPAASGMPDVAAPQTAPQPEKENSVQMPEE

-459 AGVSVRHFDATEHQP
+459 AGVSVRHFDAAEHQP

-480 LPEITIRERVDALE
+480 LPEITIRERVDVLE

-532 AMREMREHQEAL
+532 AMREMRERQEAL

-555 MAPKVQQ
+555 VAPKVQQ
-562 AEPQAPQAVPQA
+562 AEPQV
-574 PQMAQAVPE
+574 
-583 VPQMAQ
+583 
-589 TEPQAPQMAQAE
+589 
-601 PQAPQAEISM
+601 PQAEISM
-611 PAATV
+611 PA
-616 VPSAPQQQVAT
+616 
-627 QEQATPQQQVAPQP
+627 
-641 KPSVPGAPTPAAP
+641 GP

-663 LPDIPRVQPAQSV
+663 LPDIPQVQPAQSV

-720 QTKAPAIDDLHLQ
+720 QTKAPATDDLHLQ

-776 VQAPQQPHVPPT
+776 VQAPQQPQVPPT

-809 PAPVPQ
+809 PAPVPH
-815 PAPAPQPAVQPAP
+815 APQPAVQPAP
-828 VQQHA
+828 VQQPA
-833 PTPQPAPARPAALG
+833 PAPQPAPARPAALG

-1119 ATKGEDKN
+1119 ATKGEDQN

-1253 MEDVSL
+1253 MEDVRL

>member
-125 SGAGDVANRDT
+125 SGAGDVANRNT

-149 LDLQKQVV
+149 LDMQKQVV

-177 NATTV
+177 NAATV

-191 AEEVHAPQV
+191 AEEVHTPQV
-200 PAAEP
+200 PAAAEP

-215 TPVPEVSAPAE
+215 TPAPEVSAPAE

-348 EEPAAQAAVP
+348 EEPAAQSAVP
-358 PIQATP
+358 PIQTAP
-364 QEPSAPVSK
+364 QEPSVPVSK

-400 VQEAPG
+400 VQETPG
-406 NDTFRLSNHDSTIH
+406 NDTFRLSNHDGTIH
-420 PEASGMP
+420 PAASGMP
-427 DVAAPQTAQE
+427 DVAAPQTAPQ

-480 LPEITIRERVDALE
+480 LPEITIRERVDVLE

-532 AMREMREHQEAL
+532 AMREMRERQEAL

-555 MAPKVQQ
+555 VAPKVQQ
-562 AEPQAPQAVPQA
+562 AEPQV
-574 PQMAQAVPE
+574 
-583 VPQMAQ
+583 
-589 TEPQAPQMAQAE
+589 
-601 PQAPQAEISM
+601 PQAEISM
-611 PAATV
+611 PA
-616 VPSAPQQQVAT
+616 
-627 QEQATPQQQVAPQP
+627 
-641 KPSVPGAPTPAAP
+641 GP
-654 VLAPAKPAD
+654 VLAPAQPAD
-663 LPDIPRVQPAQSV
+663 LPDIPQVQPAQSV

-720 QTKAPAIDDLHLQ
+720 QTKAPATDDLHLQ

-776 VQAPQQPHVPPT
+776 VQAPQQPQVPPI

-809 PAPVPQ
+809 PAPVPH
-815 PAPAPQPAVQPAP
+815 APQPAVQPAP
-828 VQQHA
+828 VQQPA
-833 PTPQPAPARPAALG
+833 PAPQPVPARPAALG

-1119 ATKGEDKN
+1119 ATKGEDQN

>member
-125 SGAGDVANRDT
+125 SGAGDVANRNT

-149 LDLQKQVV
+149 LDMQKQVV

-177 NATTV
+177 DAATV

-215 TPVPEVSAPAE
+215 TPAPEVSAPAE

-322 RAAGAATPEKAPAA
+322 RAAQAATPEKAPAA
-336 QVSVP
+336 QASVP

-358 PIQATP
+358 PIQAAP
-364 QEPSAPVSK
+364 QEPSVPVSK

-400 VQEAPG
+400 AQETPG
-406 NDTFRLSNHDSTIH
+406 NDTFRLSNHDGTIH
-420 PEASGMP
+420 PAASGMP
-427 DVAAPQTAQE
+427 DVAAPQTAPQ

-459 AGVSVRHFDATEHQP
+459 SGVSVRHFDATEHQP

-480 LPEITIRERVDALE
+480 LPEITIRERVDVLE

-532 AMREMREHQEAL
+532 AMREMRERQEAL

-555 MAPKVQQ
+555 VAPKVQQ
-562 AEPQAPQAVPQA
+562 AEPQAPQ
-574 PQMAQAVPE
+574 MAQAVPD
-583 VPQMAQ
+583 VPQA
-589 TEPQAPQMAQAE
+589 EPQAPQMAQVAPKVQQAE
-601 PQAPQAEISM
+601 PQVPQAEISM
-611 PAATV
+611 PA
-616 VPSAPQQQVAT
+616 
-627 QEQATPQQQVAPQP
+627 
-641 KPSVPGAPTPAAP
+641 GP
-654 VLAPAKPAD
+654 VLAPAQPAD
-663 LPDIPRVQPAQSV
+663 LPDIPQVQPAQSV

-720 QTKAPAIDDLHLQ
+720 QTKAPATDDLHLQ

-761 QPQAPLQPAAPRPEP
+761 QPQAPLQPAALRPEP
-776 VQAPQQPHVPPT
+776 VQAPQQPQVPPT

-809 PAPVPQ
+809 PAPVPH
-815 PAPAPQPAVQPAP
+815 APQPAVQPAP
-828 VQQHA
+828 VQQPA
-833 PTPQPAPARPAALG
+833 PAPQPAPARPAALG

-1119 ATKGEDKN
+1119 ATKGEDQN

>member
-125 SGAGDVANRDT
+125 SEAGDVANRNT

-149 LDLQKQVV
+149 LDMQKQVV

-163 LPEELAKLAAKHQP
+163 LPEELSKLAAKHRP
-177 NATTV
+177 NAATV

-205 AQGPAVPAAE
+205 AQGPAVPVTE

-358 PIQATP
+358 PIQTAP
-364 QEPSAPVSK
+364 QEPSVPVSK

-406 NDTFRLSNHDSTIH
+406 NDTFRLSNHDGTIH
-420 PEASGMP
+420 PAASGMP
-427 DVAAPQTAQE
+427 DVAAPQTAPE

-474 ANPDTD
+474 ENPDTD
-480 LPEITIRERVDALE
+480 LPEITIRERVDVLE

-532 AMREMREHQEAL
+532 AMREMRERQEAL
-544 LREGVAPEVPQ
+544 LRDGVAPEVPQ

-562 AEPQAPQAVPQA
+562 AEPQV
-574 PQMAQAVPE
+574 
-583 VPQMAQ
+583 
-589 TEPQAPQMAQAE
+589 
-601 PQAPQAEISM
+601 PQAEISM
-611 PAATV
+611 PA
-616 VPSAPQQQVAT
+616 
-627 QEQATPQQQVAPQP
+627 
-641 KPSVPGAPTPAAP
+641 GP

-720 QTKAPAIDDLHLQ
+720 QTKAPATDDLHLQ

-776 VQAPQQPHVPPT
+776 VQAPQQPQVPPT

-800 QPAPQPAVQ
+800 HSAPQPAVQ
-809 PAPVPQ
+809 PAPVPH
-815 PAPAPQPAVQPAP
+815 APQPAVQPAP
-828 VQQHA
+828 VQQPA
-833 PTPQPAPARPAALG
+833 PAPQPAPARPAALG

>member
-163 LPEELAKLAAKHQP
+163 LPEELAELAAKHRP
-177 NATTV
+177 NAATV

-191 AEEVHAPQV
+191 AEE
-200 PAAEP
+200 P

-215 TPVPEVSAPAE
+215 TPAPEVSAPAE

-358 PIQATP
+358 PIPTAP

-406 NDTFRLSNHDSTIH
+406 NDTFRLSNHDGTIN
-420 PEASGMP
+420 PAASGMP
-427 DVAAPQTAQE
+427 DVAAPQTAPQ
-437 PEKENSVQMPEE
+437 PEEENSVQMPEE

-459 AGVSVRHFDATEHQP
+459 SGVSVRHFDATEHQP

-480 LPEITIRERVDALE
+480 LPEITIRERVDVLE

-532 AMREMREHQEAL
+532 AMREMRERQEAL

-555 MAPKVQQ
+555 VAPKVQQ
-562 AEPQAPQAVPQA
+562 AEPQAPQ
-574 PQMAQAVPE
+574 MAQVVPE
-583 VPQMAQ
+583 VPQA
-589 TEPQAPQMAQAE
+589 EPQAPQMAPKVQQAE
-601 PQAPQAEISM
+601 PQVPQAEISM
-611 PAATV
+611 PA
-616 VPSAPQQQVAT
+616 
-627 QEQATPQQQVAPQP
+627 
-641 KPSVPGAPTPAAP
+641 GP
-654 VLAPAKPAD
+654 VLAPAQPAD

-696 APAVQEVALPKHK
+696 APAMQEVPLPKHK

-720 QTKAPAIDDLHLQ
+720 QTKAPATDDLHLQ

-776 VQAPQQPHVPPT
+776 VQAPQQPQVPPT
-788 PAQPAVQ
+788 PAQPVVQ

-809 PAPVPQ
+809 PAPVPH
-815 PAPAPQPAVQPAP
+815 APQPAVQPAP
-828 VQQHA
+828 VQQPA
-833 PTPQPAPARPAALG
+833 PAPQPAPARPAALG

-1119 ATKGEDKN
+1119 ATKGEDQN

>member
-125 SGAGDVANRDT
+125 SEAGDVANRDT
-136 IGRGSIDLDVPAG
+136 IGHGSIDLDVPAG
-149 LDLQKQVV
+149 LDMQKQVV

-177 NATTV
+177 NAATV

-191 AEEVHAPQV
+191 AAEVHAPQG

-205 AQGPAVPAAE
+205 AQGSAVPAAE
-215 TPVPEVSAPAE
+215 TPAPEVSAPAE

-358 PIQATP
+358 PIQTAP
-364 QEPSAPVSK
+364 QEPSVPVSK

-406 NDTFRLSNHDSTIH
+406 NDTFRLSNHDGTIH
-420 PEASGMP
+420 PAASGMP
-427 DVAAPQTAQE
+427 DVAAPQTAPQ

-532 AMREMREHQEAL
+532 AMREMRERQEAL

-555 MAPKVQQ
+555 VAPKVQQ
-562 AEPQAPQAVPQA
+562 AEPQA

-583 VPQMAQ
+583 VPQIAPKVQQ
-589 TEPQAPQMAQAE
+589 TEPQV
-601 PQAPQAEISM
+601 PQAEISM
-611 PAATV
+611 PA
-616 VPSAPQQQVAT
+616 
-627 QEQATPQQQVAPQP
+627 
-641 KPSVPGAPTPAAP
+641 GP

-720 QTKAPAIDDLHLQ
+720 QTKAPATDDLHLQ

-776 VQAPQQPHVPPT
+776 VQAPQQPQVPPI

-809 PAPVPQ
+809 PAPVPH
-815 PAPAPQPAVQPAP
+815 APQPAVQPAP
-828 VQQHA
+828 VQQPA
-833 PTPQPAPARPAALG
+833 PAPQPAPARPAALG

-1119 ATKGEDKN
+1119 ATKGEDQN

>member
-200 PAAEP
+200 PAAAEP

-215 TPVPEVSAPAE
+215 TPAPEVSAPAE

-358 PIQATP
+358 PIQTAP
-364 QEPSAPVSK
+364 QEPSIPVSK

-427 DVAAPQTAQE
+427 DVAAPQTAPQ

-562 AEPQAPQAVPQA
+562 AEPQAPQ
-574 PQMAQAVPE
+574 MAQAVPE
-583 VPQMAQ
+583 V
-589 TEPQAPQMAQAE
+589 PQMAQAE

-611 PAATV
+611 PAAPD
-616 VPSAPQQQVAT
+616 VPSAPQGQVA
-627 QEQATPQQQVAPQP
+627 PQQQAIPQEQVAPQP
-641 KPSVPGAPTPAAP
+641 KPSVPGAPTPAGP

-696 APAVQEVALPKHK
+696 AQAVQEVALPKHK

-815 PAPAPQPAVQPAP
+815 PAVQPAP
-828 VQQHA
+828 VQQPA
-833 PTPQPAPARPAALG
+833 PTPQPAPVRPAALG

>member
-125 SGAGDVANRDT
+125 SEAGDVANRDT

-149 LDLQKQVV
+149 LDMQKQVV

-177 NATTV
+177 DAATV

-191 AEEVHAPQV
+191 AEEVHVPQV

-205 AQGPAVPAAE
+205 AQGPAVSAAE
-215 TPVPEVSAPAE
+215 TPAPEVSAPAE
-226 EGNPINDKDM
+226 ESNPINDKDM

-336 QVSVP
+336 QASVP

-358 PIQATP
+358 PIQTAP
-364 QEPSAPVSK
+364 QEPSVPVSK

-400 VQEAPG
+400 AQETPG
-406 NDTFRLSNHDSTIH
+406 NDTFRLSNHDGTIN
-420 PEASGMP
+420 PAASGMP
-427 DVAAPQTAQE
+427 DVAAPQTAPQ

-480 LPEITIRERVDALE
+480 LPEITIRERVDVLE

-532 AMREMREHQEAL
+532 AMREMRERQEAL

-555 MAPKVQQ
+555 IAPKVQQ
-562 AEPQAPQAVPQA
+562 AEPQAPQMAQAVPDVPQAEPQA

-583 VPQMAQ
+583 VQ
-589 TEPQAPQMAQAE
+589 QAE
-601 PQAPQAEISM
+601 PQVPQAEISM
-611 PAATV
+611 PA
-616 VPSAPQQQVAT
+616 
-627 QEQATPQQQVAPQP
+627 
-641 KPSVPGAPTPAAP
+641 GP

-720 QTKAPAIDDLHLQ
+720 QTKAPATDDLHLQ

-776 VQAPQQPHVPPT
+776 VQAPQQPQVPPT

-800 QPAPQPAVQ
+800 HSAPQPAVQ
-809 PAPVPQ
+809 PAPVPH
-815 PAPAPQPAVQPAP
+815 APQPAVQPAP
-828 VQQHA
+828 VQQPA
-833 PTPQPAPARPAALG
+833 PAPQPAPARPAALG

>member
-125 SGAGDVANRDT
+125 SEAGDVANRDT

-163 LPEELAKLAAKHQP
+163 LPEELAKLAAKHRP
-177 NATTV
+177 NAATV

-200 PAAEP
+200 PAAAEP

-215 TPVPEVSAPAE
+215 TPAPEVSAPAE
-226 EGNPINDKDM
+226 ECNPINDKDM

-358 PIQATP
+358 PIQTAP

-400 VQEAPG
+400 AQETPG
-406 NDTFRLSNHDSTIH
+406 NDTFRLSNHDGTIN
-420 PEASGMP
+420 PAASGMP
-427 DVAAPQTAQE
+427 DVAAPQ

-474 ANPDTD
+474 ANPDTN
-480 LPEITIRERVDALE
+480 LPEITIRERVDVLE

-532 AMREMREHQEAL
+532 AMREMRERQEAL

-555 MAPKVQQ
+555 IAPKVQQ
-562 AEPQAPQAVPQA
+562 AEPQA

-583 VPQMAQ
+583 VPQI
-589 TEPQAPQMAQAE
+589 APQVQQAE
-601 PQAPQAEISM
+601 PQVPQAEISM
-611 PAATV
+611 PA
-616 VPSAPQQQVAT
+616 
-627 QEQATPQQQVAPQP
+627 
-641 KPSVPGAPTPAAP
+641 GP

-720 QTKAPAIDDLHLQ
+720 QTKAPATDDLHLQ

-776 VQAPQQPHVPPT
+776 VQAPQQPQVPPI

-800 QPAPQPAVQ
+800 HPAPQPAVQ
-809 PAPVPQ
+809 PAPVPH
-815 PAPAPQPAVQPAP
+815 APQPAVQPAP
-828 VQQHA
+828 VQ
-833 PTPQPAPARPAALG
+833 QPAPARPAALG

-1119 ATKGEDKN
+1119 ATKGEDQN

>member
-84 VNQFVPGGVL
+84 VNQFVPSGVL

-125 SGAGDVANRDT
+125 SEAGDVANRDT

-177 NATTV
+177 NAAAV

-200 PAAEP
+200 PAAAEP

-215 TPVPEVSAPAE
+215 TPAPEVSATAE

-322 RAAGAATPEKAPAA
+322 RAAQAATPEKAPAA
-336 QVSVP
+336 QASVP

-358 PIQATP
+358 PIQTAP

-394 QETPAA
+394 QETPATA
-400 VQEAPG
+400 QETPG
-406 NDTFRLSNHDSTIH
+406 NDTFRLSNHDGTIH
-420 PEASGMP
+420 PAASGMP
-427 DVAAPQTAQE
+427 DVAAPQTAPQ

-480 LPEITIRERVDALE
+480 LPEITIRERVDVLE

-532 AMREMREHQEAL
+532 ARREMRERQEAL

-555 MAPKVQQ
+555 VAPKVQQ
-562 AEPQAPQAVPQA
+562 TEPQA

-583 VPQMAQ
+583 VPQA
-589 TEPQAPQMAQAE
+589 EPQAPQMAPKVQQAE
-601 PQAPQAEISM
+601 PQVPQAEISM
-611 PAATV
+611 P
-616 VPSAPQQQVAT
+616 
-627 QEQATPQQQVAPQP
+627 E
-641 KPSVPGAPTPAAP
+641 GP
-654 VLAPAKPAD
+654 VLAPAQLAD
-663 LPDIPRVQPAQSV
+663 LPDIPQVQPAQSV

-720 QTKAPAIDDLHLQ
+720 QTQAPATDDLHLQ

-776 VQAPQQPHVPPT
+776 VQAPQQPQVLPT
-788 PAQPAVQ
+788 PAQPVVQ

-809 PAPVPQ
+809 PAPVPH
-815 PAPAPQPAVQPAP
+815 APQPAVQPAP
-828 VQQHA
+828 VQQPA
-833 PTPQPAPARPAALG
+833 PAPQPAPARPAALG

-1119 ATKGEDKN
+1119 ATKGEDQN

-1253 MEDVSL
+1253 MEDVRL

>member
-125 SGAGDVANRDT
+125 SEAGDVADRDT

-149 LDLQKQVV
+149 LDMQKQVV

-163 LPEELAKLAAKHQP
+163 LPEELAELAAKHRP
-177 NATTV
+177 NAATV

-200 PAAEP
+200 SAAEP

-215 TPVPEVSAPAE
+215 TPAPEVSAPAE
-226 EGNPINDKDM
+226 ECNPINDKDM

-358 PIQATP
+358 PIQAAP

-406 NDTFRLSNHDSTIH
+406 NDTFRLSNHDGTIH
-420 PEASGMP
+420 PAASGMP
-427 DVAAPQTAQE
+427 DVAAPQTAPQ
-437 PEKENSVQMPEE
+437 PEEENSVQMPEE

-480 LPEITIRERVDALE
+480 LPEITIRERVDVLE

-532 AMREMREHQEAL
+532 AMREMRERQEAMS
-544 LREGVAPEVPQ
+544 REGVAPEVPQ
-555 MAPKVQQ
+555 VAPKVQQ
-562 AEPQAPQAVPQA
+562 AEPQAPQ
-574 PQMAQAVPE
+574 MAQAVPD
-583 VPQMAQ
+583 V
-589 TEPQAPQMAQAE
+589 
-601 PQAPQAEISM
+601 PQAEISM
-611 PAATV
+611 PA
-616 VPSAPQQQVAT
+616 
-627 QEQATPQQQVAPQP
+627 
-641 KPSVPGAPTPAAP
+641 GP

-663 LPDIPRVQPAQSV
+663 LPDIPQVQPAQSV

-720 QTKAPAIDDLHLQ
+720 QTKAPATDDLHLQ

-776 VQAPQQPHVPPT
+776 VQAPQQPQVPPT
-788 PAQPAVQ
+788 PAHPAVQ

-800 QPAPQPAVQ
+800 QPAPQPAVQPAPAPQ

-828 VQQHA
+828 VQQPA
-833 PTPQPAPARPAALG
+833 PAPQPAPARPAALG

>member
-125 SGAGDVANRDT
+125 SGAGDVANRDA

-163 LPEELAKLAAKHQP
+163 LPEELAKLAAKHRP
-177 NATTV
+177 NAATV

-205 AQGPAVPAAE
+205 EQVPAVPAAE
-215 TPVPEVSAPAE
+215 TPAPEVSAPAE

-341 PAEDKKP
+341 PAKDKKP

-358 PIQATP
+358 PLQTAP

-400 VQEAPG
+400 AQETPG
-406 NDTFRLSNHDSTIH
+406 NDTFRLSNHDGTIN
-420 PEASGMP
+420 PAASGMP
-427 DVAAPQTAQE
+427 DVAAPQTAPQ
-437 PEKENSVQMPEE
+437 PEEENSVQMPEE

-480 LPEITIRERVDALE
+480 LPEITIRERVDVLE

-532 AMREMREHQEAL
+532 AMREMRERQEAL

-555 MAPKVQQ
+555 VAPKVQQ
-562 AEPQAPQAVPQA
+562 AEPQAPQMAQAVPDVPQA
-574 PQMAQAVPE
+574 EPQVPQMAQAVSE
-583 VPQMAQ
+583 VPQMAPKVQ
-589 TEPQAPQMAQAE
+589 QAE
-601 PQAPQAEISM
+601 PQVPQADISM
-611 PAATV
+611 PA
-616 VPSAPQQQVAT
+616 
-627 QEQATPQQQVAPQP
+627 
-641 KPSVPGAPTPAAP
+641 GP
-654 VLAPAKPAD
+654 VLAPAQPAD

-720 QTKAPAIDDLHLQ
+720 QTKAPATDDLHLQ

-776 VQAPQQPHVPPT
+776 VQAPQQPQVPPT

-809 PAPVPQ
+809 PAPVPH
-815 PAPAPQPAVQPAP
+815 APQPAVQPAP
-828 VQQHA
+828 VQQPA
-833 PTPQPAPARPAALG
+833 PAPQPAPARPAALG

-1119 ATKGEDKN
+1119 ATKGEDQN